1 MKGGARKKFIK
12 YVLVAAFWLLV
23 WQLAALAVGSE
34 LLLPPPVSVI
44 RTLFALMQTGRF
56 WLSLGSTLLRVVIG
70 FTLGIAAGTLLGA
83 LTAAVPFLDTLLS
96 PLRSVIKATPVTSF
110 IVLLLLYLSPAR
122 TPVAVAFLMV
132 TPIAWAN
139 VSKGVS
145 STDPQLAEMAKVF
158 RFGRLKTLGSVYIPS
173 VLPHFLAAATTGFGF
188 AWKSCVAAEVIALSK
203 NSIGKAIYESKLY
216 LETPSLFAWTAAII
230 LISMLLE
237 ALLVKG
243 IGRLVNDKRK

>member
-1 MKGGARKKFIK
+1 MKGRRLPKFII
-12 YVLVAAFWLLV
+12 YCIVAVFWLLV
-23 WQLAALAVGSE
+23 WQFAAMAVGSE
-34 LLLPPPVSVI
+34 LLLPPPLSVFKELI
-44 RTLFALMQTGRF
+44 GLMQTGRF

-83 LTAAVPFLDTLLS
+83 LTAAVPLLDTLLS

-110 IVLLLLYLSPAR
+110 IVLLLLYLSPVR

-132 TPIAWAN
+132 VPIAWAN

-145 STDPQLAEMAKVF
+145 SIDGQLVEMADVF
-158 RFGRLKTLGSVYIPS
+158 RFGFPRKLRLVYIPS
-173 VLPHFLAAATTGFGF
+173 VLPHFLAAVTTGFGF

-216 LETPSLFAWTAAII
+216 LETPHLFAWTAAII
-230 LISMLLE
+230 IISMALE

-243 IGRLVNDKRK
+243 LGRLRNAER